1 MARMNKTV
9 LNHVKQLFQEEFYIE
24 QDGVLYKRRISKIF
38 RTTIEDKKYQIVSRK
53 LIHFLNNKIDR
64 SLINWSDDMIENVIE
79 KFNNKFFIVYNDS
92 IYEKMNSHHQ
102 RGYINFWITI
112 DGVEYRTFAH
122 RIIYYLH
129 YNVWDDKKVIN
140 HKDGKKSN
148 NNIDNLELISQFD
161 NVLYSLRNH
170 EIIFLPCY
178 IDQRT
183 KEKYRLSE
191 KQWEIF
197 KKEAYE
203 GYRTHIF
210 RKYDKEDNEYK
221 ICKKFKSLNE
231 YISNTKEHITRGNQ
245 KGILNMCDVL
255 YYK

>member
-38 RTTIEDKKYQIVSRK
+38 RTTIEGKKYQIVSRK

-122 RIIYYLH
+122 RIIYYIH
-129 YNVWDDKKVIN
+129 HGIWDDKKVIN
-140 HKDGKKSN
+140 HKDSKKSN
-148 NNIDNLELISQFD
+148 NNIDNLELISQFE
-161 NVLYSLRNH
+161 NVLYSLRNY
-170 EIIFLPCY
+170 EFIISPQGLNER
-178 IDQRT
+178 I
-183 KEKYRLSE
+183 KNKYRLNDE
-191 KQWEIF
+191 QWRTF
-197 KKEAYE
+197 KRVAKESYIQ
-203 GYRTHIF
+203 YV
-210 RKYDKEDNEYK
+210 NK
-221 ICKKFKSLNE
+221 IDEN
-231 YISNTKEHITRGNQ
+231 
-245 KGILNMCDVL
+245 V
-255 YYK
+255 